1 MILEVFLATALGQTG
16 YYTPQEAQSLFA
28 QANDACAREDYP
40 AAKEAYQKL
49 LDHGFG
55 GQDVLFNLGTSLLA
69 EGDLGAAVLY
79 LERAR
84 RAGGAAPDVEANLA
98 VARSRQLDQV
108 VGGPSEEP
116 FLQRVVGATSAE
128 TVAWSFL
135 VAWDLGL
142 LLLLLRRFARAWR
155 TTLAVA
161 AWSALALAIP
171 IGSLLAAHLYVRETV
186 SDAVVIAKTLP
197 ARELPKDS
205 AKVSFEVHSGLK
217 LRLLER
223 AGKFV
228 KVRLPNGLEGWTE
241 LTGVAEI

>member
-1 MILEVFLATALGQTG
+1 MIRELLIAATLAQNS

-28 QANDACAREDYP
+28 QGNDAYAREDY
-40 AAKEAYQKL
+40 AGAREAYQKL

-55 GQDVLFNLGTSLLA
+55 GEDVLFNLGTASLA

-84 RAGGAAPDVEANLA
+84 RANGSSSDVEANLA

-108 VGGPSEEP
+108 VGASLDEP
-116 FLQRVVGATSAE
+116 LLERLVMATS
-128 TVAWSFL
+128 TRKVGWSFL
-135 VAWDLGL
+135 VTWDLGL
-142 LLLLLRRFARAWR
+142 LLLLLRRLGWHR
-155 TTLAVA
+155 TAFTLGGLSTFVFG
-161 AWSALALAIP
+161 LAI
-171 IGSLLAAHLYVRETV
+171 GLLLAAHLYVRETV
-186 SDAVVIAKTLP
+186 SHAVVMARTLA

-205 AKVSFEVHSGLK
+205 AKASFEVHSGLK

-223 AGKFV
+223 SGKYV

-241 LTGVAEI
+241 LSGLAEI